1 MPKRKKS
8 SLSKKSKKS
17 RIWKDVNTS
26 KSEEGYNKMLE
37 AQRIRREKYKQNQSS
52 EQKAKELE
60 GQRNPN
66 KLNNSIIMRE
76 HSQVV
81 SRTPVA
87 LSAQSV

>member
-1 MPKRKKS
+1 MKKS
-8 SLSKKSKKS
+8 SNL
-17 RIWKDVNTS
+17 KDVYTS
-26 KSEEGYNKMLE
+26 QSEEDYNKMLE
-37 AQRIRREKYKQNQSS
+37 ARRIRCEKYKQNQSS

-60 GQRNPN
+60 GQRNRN

-87 LSAQSV
+87 LSAQSA